1 MTVYSTE
8 ENLKKMDKLVK
19 IKMLT
24 QNSAHNVKNP
34 ILPNCAQG
42 DNLPL
47 IKEFVFFSNLF

>member
-1 MTVYSTE
+1 MNVYSTE
-8 ENLKKMDKLVK
+8 ENKKKKDKLLQ
-19 IKMLT
+19 INMLT

>member
-19 IKMLT
+19 INMLT
-24 QNSAHNVKNP
+24 QNSVHNVKNP